1 MLRRE
6 RLNDPL
12 NIQKIPLSF
21 TDNRG
26 GTTGRKNRFNEEASG
41 KIMAEKDDVRSQILE
56 AAKKRFSH
64 FGYAKTTMA
73 EVAADCAMSP
83 GNLYRFF
90 PGKLDIAEAIAT
102 EDYKAHVA
110 NLRKL
115 AVAPGKD
122 ARERLRDFLFTEL
135 RRTYH
140 KLEKDPRA
148 FEMARVIASKRPSY
162 ANWMLE
168 TEREILV
175 ELLNEAE
182 RRGEFC
188 AADKIFTA
196 EMVQSATMKFRY
208 PQLWSKLTLPKLER
222 ELEGV
227 LQLLLNGLC
236 PHAHEAREASTHAA
250 A

>member
-1 MLRRE
+1 
-6 RLNDPL
+6 
-12 NIQKIPLSF
+12 
-21 TDNRG
+21 
-26 GTTGRKNRFNEEASG
+26 
-41 KIMAEKDDVRSQILE
+41 MAEKDSVRDQIVD

-64 FGYAKTTMA
+64 FGYTKTTMA
-73 EVAADCAMSP
+73 EVASDCAMSP

-102 EDYKAHVA
+102 EDYSKHLEH
-110 NLRKL
+110 LRKL
-115 AVAPGKD
+115 AIQPNKD
-122 ARERLRDFLFTEL
+122 ARERLHDLLFEEL

-148 FEMARVIASKRPSY
+148 YELARVISQERPKF

-168 TEREILV
+168 NERKILI
-175 ELLNEAE
+175 ELLDEAE
-182 RRGEFC
+182 RRGEFKTE
-188 AADKIFTA
+188 DKEFTA
-196 EMVQSATMKFRY
+196 EMVQAATMKFRY

-227 LQLLLNGLC
+227 MNLLINGLC
-236 PHAHEAREASTHAA
+236 PNATAERRQGQGVAA

>member
-1 MLRRE
+1 
-6 RLNDPL
+6 
-12 NIQKIPLSF
+12 
-21 TDNRG
+21 
-26 GTTGRKNRFNEEASG
+26 
-41 KIMAEKDDVRSQILE
+41 MAEKDTVRDCIIE

-73 EVAADCAMSP
+73 EVAGDCEMSP

-102 EDYKAHVA
+102 EDYTKH
-110 NLRKL
+110 LQHLSKL
-115 AVAPGKD
+115 AVQPGKD
-122 ARERLRDFLFTEL
+122 ARERLHDLLFEEL

-148 FEMARVIASKRPSY
+148 VEMARVISQERPTF

-168 TEREILV
+168 NERKILI
-175 ELLNEAE
+175 ELLDEAE
-182 RRGEFC
+182 RRGEFSV
-188 AADKIFTA
+188 ADKQFTA
-196 EMVQSATMKFRY
+196 EMVQAATMKFRY

-227 LQLLLNGLC
+227 MNLLVNGLC
-236 PHAHEAREASTHAA
+236 PHAAERMQAAHAA
-250 A
+250 E

>member
-1 MLRRE
+1 M
-6 RLNDPL
+6 
-12 NIQKIPLSF
+12 
-21 TDNRG
+21 T
-26 GTTGRKNRFNEEASG
+26 
-41 KIMAEKDDVRSQILE
+41 EKDSVRDQIVE

-73 EVAADCAMSP
+73 EVAGDCAMSP

-102 EDYKAHVA
+102 EDYTKHLTH
-110 NLRKL
+110 LRKL
-115 AVAPGKD
+115 AVSPGKD
-122 ARERLRDFLFTEL
+122 ARERLHDLLFEEL

-148 FEMARVIASKRPSY
+148 LDMARVISQERPKF

-168 TEREILV
+168 NERKILV
-175 ELLNEAE
+175 ELLDEAE
-182 RRGEFC
+182 RRGEFSIE
-188 AADKIFTA
+188 DKEFVA

-227 LQLLLNGLC
+227 MALIVNGLC
-236 PHAHEAREASTHAA
+236 PRLVGERLRAQQPVAA

>member
-1 MLRRE
+1 
-6 RLNDPL
+6 
-12 NIQKIPLSF
+12 
-21 TDNRG
+21 
-26 GTTGRKNRFNEEASG
+26 
-41 KIMAEKDDVRSQILE
+41 MAEKSSIRDCIVD

-73 EVAADCAMSP
+73 EVAGDCEMSP

-102 EDYKAHVA
+102 EDYSKHLEH
-110 NLRKL
+110 LRKL
-115 AVAPGKD
+115 AMQPGKD
-122 ARERLRDFLFTEL
+122 ARERLHDLLFEEL

-148 FEMARVIASKRPSY
+148 FEMARVISQERPSF

-168 TEREILV
+168 NERKILI
-175 ELLNEAE
+175 ELLDEAE
-182 RRGEFC
+182 RRGEFKTD
-188 AADKIFTA
+188 DKEFAA
-196 EMVQSATMKFRY
+196 EMVQAATMKFRY

-227 LQLLLNGLC
+227 MNLLIFGLC
-236 PHAHEAREASTHAA
+236 PHLQEYRRSATQAA
-250 A
+250 E

>member
-1 MLRRE
+1 
-6 RLNDPL
+6 
-12 NIQKIPLSF
+12 
-21 TDNRG
+21 
-26 GTTGRKNRFNEEASG
+26 
-41 KIMAEKDDVRSQILE
+41 MAEKDSVRDQILD

-73 EVAADCAMSP
+73 EVAGDCAMSP

-102 EDYKAHVA
+102 EDYSKHLDH
-110 NLRKL
+110 LRKL

-122 ARERLRDFLFTEL
+122 ARTRLHDLLFEEL

-148 FEMARVIASKRPSY
+148 FEMARVISTERPKF
-162 ANWMLE
+162 AIWMLE
-168 TEREILV
+168 NERKILV
-175 ELLNEAE
+175 DLLEEAE
-182 RRGEFC
+182 RRGEFSI
-188 AADKIFTA
+188 ADKEFTA
-196 EMVQSATMKFRY
+196 EMVQAATMKFRY

-222 ELEGV
+222 DLEGV
-227 LQLLLNGLC
+227 MNLLIDGLC
-236 PHAHEAREASTHAA
+236 KRESAARAVGQEAA